1 MEFKKQYKF
10 IDFLFFIIMM
20 GVILV
25 MYIALIICAIVLP
38 ANGKIIGVVC
48 LGICAVVSLVVMLL
62 LCRWVTIDEEKIE
75 IKILFQG
82 IFLSFNIND
91 IYKVEKKPGAKG
103 TIVCIVH
110 ANTPQNKPRKIKTI
124 NLLIDEKREKILRH
138 FITNPDVWVNEQ
150 VNCQTKRNN

>member
-10 IDFLFFIIMM
+10 IDHLFFIIMM

-25 MYIALIICAIVLP
+25 GYVAAIICVIVL
-38 ANGKIIGVVC
+38 AGDGKIIGVVC
-48 LGICAVVSLVVMLL
+48 LGIGAVFSLVIMLV

-75 IKILFQG
+75 IKTLFSG
-82 IFLSFNIND
+82 VYLSFNISD
-91 IYKVEKKPGAKG
+91 IYKIEKKPGAKG

-110 ANTPQNKPRKIKTI
+110 ANTPQVKPRKVKTI

-138 FITNPDVWVNEQ
+138 FITNPDVWVAES
-150 VNCQTKRNN
+150 